1 MSVLIARPRRFALY
15 LVVLASIVILAGAF
29 VLEYRFGMRP
39 CHLCVIERYPYAV
52 VIAAGLVALMTG
64 WVRAG
69 LIIATLALAANVGIA
84 GYHVGVEQ
92 GWFFLPDSCVSGAGA
107 ASVEELRAQLAAA
120 RPTCDQQT
128 AVFAGLSLAAWNGI
142 AALLLAL
149 LAITGFL
156 APRGTTRRQYRR
168 V

>member
-15 LVVLASIVILAGAF
+15 LVVLASILILAGAF

-39 CHLCVIERYPYAV
+39 CHLCLIERYPYAV
-52 VIAAGLVALMTG
+52 VIVAGLLGLVTG

-92 GWFFLPDSCVSGAGA
+92 GWFFLPESCVAGTA
-107 ASVEELRAQLAAA
+107 ASTVEELRAQLAAA

-128 AVFAGLSLAAWNGI
+128 AVFFGLSLAVWNGV

-156 APRGTTRRQYRR
+156 APRGSARRQYRR
-168 V
+168 A